1 MMNTVGIVFT
11 ALGGLLVLFIA
22 YLLIRALCFA
32 PVRKKPADIKRIE
45 YDPQKAGEHLSAMIR
60 CKTIANR
67 NESLMDWAEYDR
79 FVALLEQM
87 YPAAMAK
94 MSFERAG
101 KTGLIYRWKGASS
114 EKPVVLMAHYDV
126 VPAKPE
132 EWSFDPFCGEI
143 RDGIVLGR
151 GTLDTKSTLCAIFE
165 AVEKLC
171 AEEYTPSN
179 DIYLCFSGTEEIAGE
194 GAYAIVEKLRAD
206 GVEPYITV
214 DEGGAIVTGAFP
226 GVRQPCA
233 VVGISEKG
241 QMAIRLSV
249 RSGAGHA
256 SAPPR
261 NDAFSQ
267 LAGAITA
274 LEKHPFKPRMTEA
287 TSQLFRTLGRYSN
300 FGLRVV
306 FGNLRLFTPL
316 LCKLARSLGND
327 VNALMR
333 TTYVFTMA
341 GGSDASNVL
350 PSEAWA
356 TCDVRI
362 LNGSSS
368 SDVLEH
374 FRKVINNDNVVI
386 EPIFT
391 VEPSPC
397 SPTDCHQWQAIS
409 EAISETWPQALVSP
423 YLMMARS
430 DSSVYTGICKHVYR
444 FAPMELSNTERA
456 MIHGIDEQIPAEKV
470 AKAAQFYERLIIKI

>member
-1 MMNTVGIVFT
+1 MNVFQIIAAAVGG
-11 ALGGLLVLFIA
+11 ALVLFIL
-22 YLLIRALCFA
+22 YLLISAAFFA
-32 PVRKKPADIKRIE
+32 PKKKKAEDVQSIE
-45 YDPQKAGEHLSAMIR
+45 YDAQAAGEHLAAMIKCR
-60 CKTIANR
+60 TIANR
-67 NESLMDWAEYDR
+67 DESLMDMGEYDR
-79 FVALLEQM
+79 FVSLLNNL
-87 YPAAMAK
+87 YPAAMEK
-94 MSFERAG
+94 LSFERAG
-101 KTGLIYRWKGASS
+101 KTGLIYRWEGASR
-114 EKPVVLMAHYDV
+114 EEPVVLMAHYDV
-126 VPAKPE
+126 VPAKAE
-132 EWSFDPFCGEI
+132 EWSFDPFGGEI
-143 RDGIVLGR
+143 RDGVVLGR

-171 AEEYTPSN
+171 KEGYTPEK

-194 GAYAIVEKLRAD
+194 GAYAIVDKLRAD
-206 GVEPYITV
+206 GIKPCITV

-226 GVRQPCA
+226 GVSQPCA
-233 VVGISEKG
+233 VVGVSEKG

-249 RSGAGHA
+249 KSGAGHA
-256 SAPPR
+256 SAPPK

-267 LAGAITA
+267 LAKAIAA
-274 LEKHPFKPRMTEA
+274 LEKNPFKPRMTQA
-287 TSQLFRTLGRYSN
+287 TAQLFRTLGRYSG

-306 FGNLRLFTPL
+306 FGNLRMFTPL

-350 PSEAWA
+350 PFEAWA

-368 SDVLEH
+368 AEVLEH
-374 FRKVINNDNVVI
+374 FRKVINNEKVKI

-397 SPTDCHQWQAIS
+397 SPTDCRQWEVMS
-409 EAISETWPQALVSP
+409 EAISHTWPDALVSP

-430 DSSVYTGICKHVYR
+430 DSSVYTSICDHVYR
-444 FAPMELSNTERA
+444 FAPMKLSNEERA
-456 MIHGIDEQIPAEKV
+456 MIHGVDEQIPAEKV
-470 AKAAQFYERLIIKI
+470 AKAACFYERLIRKI

>member
-1 MMNTVGIVFT
+1 MMNTIQIVLLS
-11 ALGGLLVLFIA
+11 AGALLVLFILF
-22 YLLIRALCFA
+22 LLISAACFA
-32 PVRKKPADIKRIE
+32 PKKKKQTDVQPLE
-45 YDPQKAGEHLSAMIR
+45 YDAAAAGQHLAEMIKCR
-60 CKTIANR
+60 TVSNR
-67 NESLMDWAEYDR
+67 DESLMDQAEYDR

-87 YPAAMAK
+87 YPAATAK
-94 MSFERAG
+94 FAFERAG
-101 KTGLIYRWKGASS
+101 KTGLIYRWKGESA

-126 VPAKPE
+126 VPAKAE

-143 RDGIVLGR
+143 RDGVVLGR

-171 AEEYTPSN
+171 AQDYTPAN

-194 GAYAIVEKLRAD
+194 GAYAIVDKLRAD
-206 GVEPYITV
+206 GIKPYITV

-226 GVRQPCA
+226 GVKQPCA

-249 RSGAGHA
+249 KSGAGHA
-256 SAPPR
+256 SAPPK

-267 LAGAITA
+267 LAKAITA
-274 LEKHPFKPRMTEA
+274 LEQHPFRPRMTEA
-287 TSQLFRTLGRYSN
+287 TGKLFRTLGRYSN
-300 FGLRVV
+300 FGLRIV

-316 LCKLARSLGND
+316 LCRLARSLGND

-341 GGSDASNVL
+341 GGSEASNVL

-362 LNGSSS
+362 LNGTSGQ
-368 SDVLEH
+368 DVLDH
-374 FRKVINNDNVVI
+374 FRRVIDNDNVVI
-386 EPIFT
+386 EPVFT

-397 SPTDCHQWQAIS
+397 SPTDCHQWDALS
-409 EAISETWPQALVSP
+409 EAIGETWPQALVSP

-430 DSSVYTGICKHVYR
+430 DSSVYTGICEHVYR
-444 FAPMELSNTERA
+444 FAPMELSNEERA
-456 MIHGIDEQIPAEKV
+456 MIHGIDEQIPSEKV
-470 AKAAQFYERLIIKI
+470 AKAAQFYERLIRKI

>member
-1 MMNTVGIVFT
+1 MMNTVQIILLSV
-11 ALGGLLVLFIA
+11 AALLVLFIFC
-22 YLLIRALCFA
+22 LLIRALRFS
-32 PVRKKPADIKRIE
+32 PKKKKPADVQPIT
-45 YDPQKAGEHLSAMIR
+45 YDARKAGEHLGAMISCR
-60 CKTIANR
+60 TVSCR
-67 NESLMDWAEYDR
+67 DESMMDWAEYDR
-79 FVALLEQM
+79 FVALLGEM
-87 YPAAMAK
+87 YPAAMAQL
-94 MSFERAG
+94 SFERAG
-101 KTGLIYRWKGASS
+101 KTGLIYRWKGSS
-114 EKPVVLMAHYDV
+114 AEKPVVLMAHYDV
-126 VPAKPE
+126 VPAKAE
-132 EWSFDPFCGEI
+132 EWSFDPFSGEI
-143 RDGIVLGR
+143 RDGVVLGR
-151 GTLDTKSTLCAIFE
+151 GALDTKSTLCAIFE

-171 AEEYTPSN
+171 AQNYTPAN

-194 GAYAIVEKLRAD
+194 GAYAIVDKLRAD
-206 GVEPYITV
+206 GVRPYITV

-226 GVRQPCA
+226 GVKQPCA

-249 RSGAGHA
+249 KSGAGHA
-256 SAPPR
+256 SAPPK

-267 LAGAITA
+267 LARAIAA

-333 TTYVFTMA
+333 TTCVFTMA
-341 GGSDASNVL
+341 GGSEASNVL

-362 LNGSSS
+362 LSGSTG

-374 FRKVINNDNVVI
+374 FRKVIDNENVVI

-397 SPTDCHQWQAIS
+397 SPAEGHAW
-409 EAISETWPQALVSP
+409 EAVSDSVSETWPQALVSP

-430 DSSVYTGICKHVYR
+430 DSSVYTGICPNVYR
-444 FAPMELSNTERA
+444 FAPMEMSGEERA
-456 MIHGIDEQIPAEKV
+456 MIHGIDEQIPAIKV
-470 AKAAQFYERLIIKI
+470 AKAAEFYERLIRKI

>member
-1 MMNTVGIVFT
+1 MSVFQIIAVAVGG
-11 ALGGLLVLFIA
+11 ALVLFVL
-22 YLLIRALCFA
+22 YLLVSALFFA
-32 PVRKKPADIKRIE
+32 PKKKKAADVQPIN
-45 YDPQKAGEHLSAMIR
+45 YDEQAAGEHLAAMIKCR
-60 CKTIANR
+60 TIANR
-67 NESLMDWAEYDR
+67 DESLMDMSEYDR
-79 FVALLEQM
+79 FISLLNEL
-87 YPAAMAK
+87 YPAAMEK
-94 MSFERAG
+94 LSFERAG
-101 KTGLIYRWKGASS
+101 KTGLIYRWEGASR
-114 EKPVVLMAHYDV
+114 EEPVVLMAHYDV
-126 VPAKPE
+126 VPAKAE
-132 EWSFDPFCGEI
+132 EWSFDPFGGEI
-143 RDGIVLGR
+143 RDGVVLGR

-171 AEEYTPSN
+171 KEGYTPEK

-194 GAYAIVEKLRAD
+194 GAYAIVDKLRAD
-206 GVEPYITV
+206 GVKPCITV

-226 GVRQPCA
+226 GVSQPCA
-233 VVGISEKG
+233 VVGVSEKG

-249 RSGAGHA
+249 KSGVGHA
-256 SAPPR
+256 SAPPK

-267 LAGAITA
+267 LAKAIAA
-274 LEKHPFKPRMTEA
+274 LEKNQFKTRMTQA
-287 TSQLFRTLGRYSN
+287 TASLFRKLGRYSN

-341 GGSDASNVL
+341 GGSEVSNVL

-362 LNGSSS
+362 LSGSSS
-368 SDVLEH
+368 ADVLEH
-374 FRKVINNDNVVI
+374 FRKVINNENVKI

-397 SPTDCHQWQAIS
+397 SPTDCRQWEVMS
-409 EAISETWPQALVSP
+409 EAISHTWPDALVSP

-430 DSSVYTGICKHVYR
+430 DSSVYTSICDHVYR
-444 FAPMELSNTERA
+444 FAPMKLSNEERA

-470 AKAAQFYERLIIKI
+470 AKAACFYERLIRKI